1 MTTDPLASGGM
12 RDRVAALRAAL
23 DQRPI
28 DPDDVSGAAPD
39 GPEYRG

>member
-1 MTTDPLASGGM
+1 MTTDPLDSGGM

-28 DPDDVSGAAPD
+28 DAEDGPATPPD